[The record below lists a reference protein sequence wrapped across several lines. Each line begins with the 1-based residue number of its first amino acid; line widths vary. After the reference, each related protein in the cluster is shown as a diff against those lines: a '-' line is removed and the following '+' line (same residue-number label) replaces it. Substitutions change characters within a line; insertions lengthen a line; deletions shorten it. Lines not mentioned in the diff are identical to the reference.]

1 MTDFSKYTDGIL
13 SALRNNSRD
22 QEVINKK
29 QDILNSIY
37 EFYNLVPE
45 SILFVGFNPA
55 IIGTRSSRLYVTEL
69 SQTALDY
76 LDHLGVDYVH
86 VNENDLSKFHK
97 KFDVVVA
104 ADEYFTFADSDQS
117 QIDTVKKICNL
128 AREFVVSTLR
138 DYKNQDYKDREFSIP
153 AVARAG
159 SGSSVYTEF
168 HDWSPASKS
177 QWKSRLYEI
186 NNSTNAL
193 ITYGPFA
200 RHTMYFKQLAKF
212 SMDSGATD
220 FVVHKNLMYKSVVK
234 KNYEHVISIR
244 FEDQWTYQNNS
255 NQ

>member
-1 MTDFSKYTDGIL
+1 MTDFSIYTDSIL
-13 SALRNNSRD
+13 SALKSNSRD

-45 SILFVGFNPA
+45 TLLFVGFNPA
-55 IIGTRSSRLYVTEL
+55 IVSAKASKLYLTEI
-69 SQTALDY
+69 SQTALEFLDRRGIDY
-76 LDHLGVDYVH
+76 TYI
-86 VNENDLSKFHK
+86 NENDLDAYRK

-104 ADEYFTFADSDQS
+104 ADEYFTFANSDQG
-117 QIDTVKKICNL
+117 QIDTVKKICGL

-153 AVARAG
+153 AVAR
-159 SGSSVYTEF
+159 SGSNSTVYTEF

-177 QWKSRLYEI
+177 QWNSRLYEI
-186 NNSTNAL
+186 NNATNGL
-193 ITYGPFA
+193 TTFGPFA

-244 FEDQWTYQNNS
+244 FDDQWTYQNNS